1 MPDLKTILLV
11 GDNPK
16 DVELTIAAL
25 RAFQLVASVGSEGA
39 KVWIKDALLV
49 HPEVLRTSGP

>member
-39 KVWIKDALLV
+39 KVWIKNALLV
-49 HPEVLRTSGP
+49 HPEVL